1 MTSVPCPYSKIQPEF
16 INTKSIQRMP
26 MKDSALVELLRVE
39 SPSSLFVRPISHI
52 RDQLVYTEP
61 YFLVP
66 HTNFEAGNYAL
77 APIEERVFGRCLIVR
92 NIPLLEACRVFF
104 IDDAVTA
111 NVSWKCLFVLK
122 DEERF
127 HPWQAM
133 HISLGRL
140 GSLTN
145 EWSFDQRRQFLDI
158 LSEFPKFEITPCQV
172 DIEDDQEEIDRPS
185 LLVNLY
191 GIEED
196 KTMDEKVSIEEICGV
211 LMPNVMVTCFPTL
224 LTEDPR
230 LAELDKEQDNL
241 EVILLEEFRRQL
253 PYDWRHEDKPEYKEG
268 DEDWDI
274 VTCKLVEWDKKW
286 LKKYLLEDGCFWGF
300 ITTNVTVSPW
310 DMHIT
315 PILKENEGS
324 ADEQWIFDQFDT
336 IKRMQLVFD
345 DFYVCPKNQR
355 PLDEEE
361 IRYALTQGRAYAIAA
376 VEHRKK
382 TGPQWLRVEILDI
395 LPNNNLDIRFVD
407 QGFRG
412 FENIKNIYR
421 IHRLHTEIPP
431 FQIPM
436 GLYFDDVSISET
448 EMGWSSHFWRDIVP
462 FDVPIVVGPKLEF
475 IETGKLQ
482 FAEIREIGEQENLLD
497 EIPPMSLYS
506 GDGFSHYDDEEENS
520 DLGSSGSS
528 EVNYEEDEMELKS
541 DRRGIPEEEDEYDSE
556 DPDYYDD
563 YD

>member
-1 MTSVPCPYSKIQPEF
+1 MTVPCPYSKIQPEF
-16 INTKSIQRMP
+16 LNTKSIQRMP

-61 YFLVP
+61 YFLAP

-77 APIEERVFGRCLIVR
+77 APIEERMFGRCLIVR

-111 NVSWKCLFVLK
+111 NVSWKCLFALK

-145 EWSFDQRRQFLDI
+145 EWSFEQRRQFMDI

-196 KTMDEKVSIEEICGV
+196 KSIDEKVSIEEICGV
-211 LMPNVMVTCFPTL
+211 SMQNVMVTCFPTL

-230 LAELDKEQDNL
+230 LAELDKEQDDL

-253 PYDWRHEDKPEYKEG
+253 PYDWRHEEKQEYKEG

-274 VTCKLVEWDKKW
+274 VTCQLVEWEEKL

-300 ITTNVTVSPW
+300 ITPNVTVSPW

-315 PILKENEGS
+315 PIIKENEGA
-324 ADEQWIFDQFDT
+324 ADEQWIFDQFDK

-345 DFYVCPKNQR
+345 DFYVDPKNQR

-382 TGPQWLRVEILDI
+382 TGPQWLRVEILDF
-395 LPNNNLDIRFVD
+395 LPNNNLDLRFVD

-421 IHRLHTEIPP
+421 IHRLHTEMPP

-436 GLYFDDVSISET
+436 GLYFDDVSISDT
-448 EMGWSSHFWRDIVP
+448 EMGWSSHFWREIVP

-497 EIPPMSLYS
+497 EIPPISLYS
-506 GDGFSHYDDEEENS
+506 GDGFSHYEGENS
-520 DLGSSGSS
+520 DLGSSEEESDAS
-528 EVNYEEDEMELKS
+528 ELELN
-541 DRRGIPEEEDEYDSE
+541 RGIPDEEDEYDSE